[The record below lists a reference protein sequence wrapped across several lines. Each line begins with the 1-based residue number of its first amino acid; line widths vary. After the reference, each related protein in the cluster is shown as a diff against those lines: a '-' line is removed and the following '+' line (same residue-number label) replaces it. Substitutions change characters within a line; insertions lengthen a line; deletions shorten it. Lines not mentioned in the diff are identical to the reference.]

1 MKKKSWEWEVKLV
14 TESDPYII
22 HTDEDSALVAMENF
36 EGAWGRNLSV
46 YSLRKTAEIIRFD
59 EAK

>member
-1 MKKKSWEWEVKLV
+1 MKQKSWEWEIRLV

-22 HTDEDSALVAMENF
+22 HTNKDSALVAMETF
-36 EGAWGRNLSV
+36 EEAWGRNLSV
-46 YSLRKTAEIIRFD
+46 YSLRKTAEIIRYD